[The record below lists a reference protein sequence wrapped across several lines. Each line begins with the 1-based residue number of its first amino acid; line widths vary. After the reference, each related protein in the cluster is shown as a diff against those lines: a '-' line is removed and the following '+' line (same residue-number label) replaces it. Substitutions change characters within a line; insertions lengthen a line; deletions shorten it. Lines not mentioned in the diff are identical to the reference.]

1 MLGTL
6 TIVSEGYLKCGN
18 PLQIAVDGY
27 LDNCD
32 TPPIPP
38 KPEPIPPIGGGG
50 GTSAKGRGI
59 AKREYNKEIDLQN
72 EDEEIMVIIKAF
84 VECQ

>member
-1 MLGTL
+1 MIGTL
-6 TIVSEGYLKCGN
+6 TIVSEGYLICGN

-32 TPPIPP
+32 IPPIPP
-38 KPEPIPPIGGGG
+38 KPEPKPPTGGGG
-50 GTSAKGRGI
+50 GSATSGKSLSRRG
-59 AKREYNKEIDLQN
+59 YNKEIDLRN